1 MIKNSMSIEPG
12 RNIVANI
19 FRDPVERRPRAF
31 WRLLLQGLIFFLLLA
46 VPQVASVI
54 IAGIF
59 IQFPAGVDAAEAQ
72 NILLNNPLL
81 RIAIAISQI
90 IAIWISFLIA
100 ARWLDRRPMRDFG
113 FRFGPRWWR
122 DLAFGLFLG
131 AFLIAFVFVIQ
142 LAMGWVEITGYMQP
156 GPTGHAFWIGILT
169 AAILFL
175 SVGIYEEMLFR
186 GYHLRNLAE
195 GLEGRLINPRAALLL
210 AYFLSSAV
218 FGVAHANNPNATLV
232 STINIAIAGL
242 FLGLGFVLTGELG
255 IPIGLHITWNFFMGN
270 VFGFPVSGMQFGATV
285 VEVNQLGPD
294 LYTGGAFGP
303 EAGLLGLGAML
314 LGSLLT
320 VLFVRWNYGKARFRD
335 ELAVYPHGP
344 VEESPL
350 AQYQDLN
357 PLE

>member
-1 MIKNSMSIEPG
+1 MIKSRVVIKPG
-12 RNIVANI
+12 RIIMANI
-19 FRDPVERRPRAF
+19 FRDPLERRPRAL
-31 WRLLLQGLIFFLLLA
+31 WRLLLQGLVFFLLLA
-46 VPQVASVI
+46 GLQIAS
-54 IAGIF
+54 GIFASAF
-59 IQFPAGVDAAEAQ
+59 IQFPAGVDPNEVQ

-81 RIAIAISQI
+81 RIAIAISQL

-113 FRFGPRWWR
+113 FRFGLRWWR

-131 AFLIAFVFVIQ
+131 AFLIAIIFAIQ
-142 LAMGWVEITGYMQP
+142 LAIGWVEITGYMQP
-156 GPTGHAFWIGILT
+156 GPTGHGFWTGILT

-218 FGVAHANNPNATLV
+218 FGIAHATNPNATLV

-270 VFGFPVSGMQFGATV
+270 VFGLPVSGMQFGATFV
-285 VEVNQLGPD
+285 AINQLGPEVF
-294 LYTGGAFGP
+294 TGGAFGP
-303 EAGLLGLGAML
+303 EAGLLGLAAML

-320 VLFVRWNYGKARFRD
+320 VLFVRWNYGKARLRD

-344 VEESPL
+344 LEETHVMS
-350 AQYQDLN
+350 
-357 PLE
+357 